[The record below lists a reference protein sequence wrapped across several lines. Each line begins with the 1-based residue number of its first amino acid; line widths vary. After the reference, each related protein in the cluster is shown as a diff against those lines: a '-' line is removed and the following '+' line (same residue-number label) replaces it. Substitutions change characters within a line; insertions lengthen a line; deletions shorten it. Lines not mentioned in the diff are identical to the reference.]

1 MANITILGGGTWG
14 IALAQLLDKNGH
26 DVKVWSALEK
36 EIKVL
41 SETHTHPG
49 LPGVVLSEKISYT
62 LDDKEAVT
70 GADLLVMA
78 VASAFTRRTAK
89 RLSPYVAEGQKIVA
103 VAKGIEEDTLMT
115 QADIVSDE
123 IPQAEVAVLSGP
135 SHAEEVSKF
144 MPTTVVVGSENKET
158 AKFIQ
163 NLFMCDVFR
172 VYTSSD
178 VLGIELGSSLKNVIA
193 LAAGISDGLGYGDNA
208 KAAIITRGIAEMS
221 RLGTAMGGKAET
233 FAGLTGIGDL
243 IVTCDSMHS
252 RNRRAGILIGQGK
265 TMKEAVDEVQQVVEG
280 IYSAKAALALARKYQ
295 IQMPIVEQVNEVLFE
310 DKKALDAFNDLM
322 NRERKDEV

>member
-1 MANITILGGGTWG
+1 MANVTILGGGTWG

-26 DVKVWSALEK
+26 NVKVWSALEK

-41 SETHTHPG
+41 SDTHTHPG
-49 LPGVVLSEKISYT
+49 LPGVVLSEKITYT

-89 RLSPYVAEGQKIVA
+89 RLSSYVAEGQKIVA

-123 IPQAEVAVLSGP
+123 IPQADVAVLSGP

-295 IQMPIVEQVNEVLFE
+295 IQMPIVEQVNKVLFE

>member
-1 MANITILGGGTWG
+1 MAKVTVLGGGTWG

-26 DVKVWSALEK
+26 EVTVWSAIEK
-36 EIKVL
+36 EVKVL
-41 SETHTHPG
+41 SETNTHPN
-49 LPGVVLSEKISYT
+49 LPGVTLSDRLKYT

-78 VASAFTRRTAK
+78 VASTFTRKTANK
-89 RLSPYVAEGQKIVA
+89 LSQYVSEGQKIVA

-115 QADIVSDE
+115 QADIISDE
-123 IPQAEVAVLSGP
+123 IPQADVAVLSGP

-144 MPTTVVVGSENKET
+144 MPTTVVVGSPNKDT
-158 AKFIQ
+158 AKYIQ

-252 RNRRAGILIGQGK
+252 RNRKAGILIGQGK
-265 TMKEAVDEVQQVVEG
+265 TMKEAIDEVQQVVEG
-280 IYSAKAALALARKYQ
+280 IYSAKAALALAKKYN
-295 IQMPIVEQVNEVLFE
+295 ISMPIVEQVNKVLFE
-310 DKKALDAFNDLM
+310 DKKALDAFNELM

>member
-1 MANITILGGGTWG
+1 MANVTILGGGTWG

-26 DVKVWSALEK
+26 NVKVWSALEK

-49 LPGVVLSEKISYT
+49 LPGVVLSEKITYT

-89 RLSPYVAEGQKIVA
+89 RLSPYVVKGQKIVA

-158 AKFIQ
+158 AKYIQ

-280 IYSAKAALALARKYQ
+280 IYSAKAALALARRYQ

>member
-1 MANITILGGGTWG
+1 MANVTILGGGTWG

-49 LPGVVLSEKISYT
+49 LPGVVLSEKITYT

-78 VASAFTRRTAK
+78 VASAFTRRTAN
-89 RLSPYVAEGQKIVA
+89 RLSPYVAKGQKIVA

-123 IPQAEVAVLSGP
+123 IPQADVAVLSGP

-280 IYSAKAALALARKYQ
+280 IYSAKAALALARKYH

-310 DKKALDAFNDLM
+310 DKKALDAFNELM

>member
-1 MANITILGGGTWG
+1 MANVTILGGGTWG

-89 RLSPYVAEGQKIVA
+89 RLSAYVAEGQKIVA

-280 IYSAKAALALARKYQ
+280 IYSAKAALALARRYQ

>member
-1 MANITILGGGTWG
+1 MAKVTILGGGTWG
-14 IALAQLLDKNGH
+14 IAIAQLLDKNGH
-26 DVKVWSALEK
+26 DVTVWSALEK

-41 SETHTHPG
+41 SETYTHPM
-49 LPGVVLSEKISYT
+49 LPGVKLSDRISFT
-62 LDDKEAVT
+62 LDDKEAVV

-78 VASAFTRRTAK
+78 VASSFTRKTANRISSLVVK
-89 RLSPYVAEGQKIVA
+89 DQKIVA
-103 VAKGIEEDTLMT
+103 VAKGIEEGSLMT
-115 QADIVSDE
+115 QTDIISDE
-123 IPQAEVAVLSGP
+123 IPQADVAALSGP

-144 MPTTVVVGSENKET
+144 MPTTVVVGSANKET
-158 AKFIQ
+158 AKYIQ

-178 VLGIELGSSLKNVIA
+178 VLGIELGGSLKNVIA

-233 FAGLTGIGDL
+233 FNGLTGIGDL
-243 IVTCDSMHS
+243 IVTCASMHS

-265 TMKEAVDEVQQVVEG
+265 TMQ
-280 IYSAKAALALARKYQ
+280 
-295 IQMPIVEQVNEVLFE
+295 
-310 DKKALDAFNDLM
+310 
-322 NRERKDEV
+322 

>member
-1 MANITILGGGTWG
+1 MANVTILGGGTWG

-89 RLSPYVAEGQKIVA
+89 RLSAYVAEGQKIVA